1 MAVGTFLIVVVV
13 LVVLAVA
20 GLAALRALGLDPQWL
35 ARTRHALGEASYRTR
50 GVLVEFGDWLR
61 LGR

>member
-1 MAVGTFLIVVVV
+1 MAAFLIVVLV
-13 LVVLAVA
+13 LVVLAAV
-20 GLAALRALGLDPQWL
+20 GLGAVRALGLDPEWL
-35 ARTRHALGEASYRTR
+35 ASTRHALGEASYRTR